1 MKKYELLVLCSLF
14 IVVILSTISLSS
26 ITLVHASTCSVI
38 NSDLAV
44 GLTDT
49 VSGGPIT
56 SLQNYLQNLGDLKV
70 APSGHFGPAT
80 FAAVKIFQTRNNISP
95 TGYVGPLTRAVIN
108 KSICSVT
115 PAVTTTSTSAVV
127 IPVPPPVE
135 IAAPTPAPAPST
147 APVTTISASTFD
159 ITSPAVGQVLPIN
172 SSLIIRWNK
181 LPPNVFNI
189 VLEQPGGVGAGFV
202 AQSVSPT
209 AGYQYLW
216 KVGSVFSSQLNS
228 NIKVDVGTYRV
239 RLQSTYSG
247 ATSSDQVSGW
257 FTIVAPLFAATS
269 VMPASAPADN
279 STSVVLLGSGFT
291 YYTHLYFDSNDFA
304 TRVSSSYISP
314 DGSVLVFTVPTTMSV
329 GRHTL
334 FVTNGSNISSSSL
347 PFIVSAVQ

>member
-1 MKKYELLVLCSLF
+1 MKKSAVLVLSSFF
-14 IVVILSTISLSS
+14 IVAILGVTTYSN
-26 ITLVHASTCSVI
+26 ITVVQASTCSQI
-38 NSDLAV
+38 SSDLAV

-49 VSGGPIT
+49 IGDRSIT
-56 SLQNYLQNLGDLKV
+56 ELQKYLQSLGFLKS
-70 APSGHFGPAT
+70 APTGHFGPAT
-80 FAAVKIFQTRNNISP
+80 LAAVKSFQIKNNISS
-95 TGYVGPLTRAVIN
+95 TGYVGPMTRAVIN
-108 KSICSVT
+108 KDICASTLAT
-115 PAVTTTSTSAVV
+115 PAVIATPIVVAPAQTSTPTTQAS
-127 IPVPPPVE
+127 
-135 IAAPTPAPAPST
+135 TPASAPI
-147 APVTTISASTFD
+147 VSASTFD
-159 ITSPAVGQVLPIN
+159 VTSPSVGQVLPIN

-189 VLEQPGGVGAGFV
+189 VLEQPGGVGSGFI

-216 KVGSVFSSQLNS
+216 KVGSVFSSQINS
-228 NIKVDVGTYRV
+228 NTKVDVGTYRV

-257 FTIVAPLFAATS
+257 FTIVAPQFVATT

-291 YYTHLYFDSNDFA
+291 YYTHLYFDTNDYS
-304 TRVSSSYISP
+304 TRVTSSYISP

>member
-1 MKKYELLVLCSLF
+1 MYNSYMKNSVVLTPGLF
-14 IVVILSTISLSS
+14 LIVS
-26 ITLVHASTCSVI
+26 IIGAIIYGNVSFVHANTNTCVQI

-49 VSGGPIT
+49 TNNGVIT
-56 SLQNYLQNLGDLKV
+56 ELQKYLQNLGLLKS
-70 APSGHFGPAT
+70 APTGHFGSAT
-80 FAAVKIFQTRNNISP
+80 LAAVKAFQSKNNISS
-95 TGYVGPLTRAVIN
+95 TGYVGPMTRALIN
-108 KSICSVT
+108 KGIC
-115 PAVTTTSTSAVV
+115 TTTAAV
-127 IPVPPPVE
+127 IS
-135 IAAPTPAPAPST
+135 TPAPVPSSIVT
-147 APVTTISASTFD
+147 AQIPTISASTFD

-189 VLEQPGGVGAGFV
+189 VLEQPGGIGSGFI

-216 KVGSVFSSQLNS
+216 KVGSVFSSQTNA
-228 NIKVDVGTYRV
+228 NTKVDVGTYRV

-247 ATSSDQVSGW
+247 ATSTDQVSGW
-257 FTIVAPLFAATS
+257 FTIVAPQFIATS
-269 VMPASAPADN
+269 VMPASAPPDN

-291 YYTHLYFDSNDFA
+291 YYTHLYFDTDSFA
-304 TRVSSSYISP
+304 TRVSNSYISP
-314 DGSVLVFTVPTTMSV
+314 DGSVIVFTIPTTMTV

-347 PFIVSAVQ
+347 PFIVSAIQ